1 MIRLGAIRV
10 LVVTGTLPEGCSQIF
25 LTAFPNSDPKAYDDK
40 GCLRDLNEFQM
51 SHNNNLKGALAKL
64 RPKFPHADLIYAD
77 YYAAFL
83 SVLRRAES
91 LGEPSPFNA
100 KFKLEFSSNIYPS
113 IS

>member
-1 MIRLGAIRV
+1 MIRLGTIRV
-10 LVVTGTLPEGCSQIF
+10 VVTGTLPEGCSPIF

-51 SHNNNLKGALAKL
+51 SHNNNLKEALAKL
-64 RPKFPHADLIYAD
+64 RPEFLHADILYAD
-77 YYAAFL
+77 YYAAFQ

-100 KFKLEFSSNIYPS
+100 KFKLEFSSNLCPW

>member
-10 LVVTGTLPEGCSQIF
+10 VVTGALPEGCSPLF
-25 LTAFPNSDPKAYDDK
+25 LTVFPKSDPKAYDDK

-51 SHNNNLKGALAKL
+51 SHNDYLQEALAKL
-64 RPKFPHADLIYAD
+64 RPKFPHADILYAD
-77 YYAAFL
+77 YYAAFQ

-91 LGEPSPFNA
+91 LGEPSMQ
-100 KFKLEFSSNIYPS
+100 SSIRILVNVYLL